1 MVSGCKK
8 SIDSHRYKK
17 TEHTLK
23 LFFFILQVHHFYDD
37 SHNEKDCGDNK
48 GNFLKLLDVASNSKR
63 KPNWITG
70 TDAIHPQSLITI

>member
-23 LFFFILQVHHFYDD
+23 LFFLFYKYIIFMMTVTMK
-37 SHNEKDCGDNK
+37 KDCGDNK